1 MALLNAIKIATFLI
15 FITFLSEPPQAQAT
29 LSDEYALMALY
40 TYNFAKFTDWPSAS
54 FMDADAPLN
63 LCILG
68 DDPFGRALVKIEG
81 KKIKRHVLRIKRYP
95 RVAVIS
101 ACHIVFISR
110 SEHARLQ
117 TILQALAD
125 QPILTVSDIPDFAQ
139 YGGMI
144 GLETVA
150 QRVRFAINSAVA
162 SRAGL
167 KLSSKLLELAQMVHN
182 G

>member
-1 MALLNAIKIATFLI
+1 MALLNAMKITAFVV
-15 FITFLSEPPQAQAT
+15 FITFLSKPLQAPGAV
-29 LSDEYALMALY
+29 SDEYALMALY
-40 TYNFAKFTDWPSAS
+40 TYNFAKFTDWPSTSFAAS
-54 FMDADAPLN
+54 DAPLN
-63 LCILG
+63 FCILG
-68 DDPFGRALVKIEG
+68 DDPFGMALVKIEG
-81 KKIKRHVLRIKRYP
+81 KNIKRHLLRIKHYP

-117 TILQALAD
+117 AILQALAGR
-125 QPILTVSDIPDFAQ
+125 PILTVSDIPDFARH
-139 YGGMI
+139 GGMI

-150 QRVRFAINSAVA
+150 KRVRFSINSAAV

-167 KLSSKLLELAQMVHN
+167 KLSSKLLELAQTVHN